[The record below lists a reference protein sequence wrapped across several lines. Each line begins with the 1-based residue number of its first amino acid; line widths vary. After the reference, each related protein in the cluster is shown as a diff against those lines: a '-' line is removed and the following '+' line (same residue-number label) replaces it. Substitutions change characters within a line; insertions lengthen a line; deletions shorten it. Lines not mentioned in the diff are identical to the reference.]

1 MANNVKMYDM
11 LISCPG
17 DVEDAINIVK
27 EVIDNFNQQ
36 FIDTLGLGVR
46 IRHWKKSAYAQSGG
60 NPQELLN
67 KQFVEKC
74 DLAVAIFKTRFG
86 TPTDQYG
93 SGSEEEIEIMLNAG
107 KQVFLFFDES
117 PVEHDKIDIP
127 QLQKVRDFKDK
138 YKKQKRGILWEYKS
152 AEEFR
157 NIFNAQ
163 ITRYFII
170 NQKEQELQNKCNSD
184 LTIKSYSQGKMYDYA
199 VLTKFDMGVFI
210 KSNEIFDEI
219 KKLLKRIPQYNLSHD
234 NCSVAQIFERPAQLP
249 EGVIKWINV
258 GADKLGYKTD
268 EKFFSLGGLKE
279 SITSVALLYGGKDL
293 VGTSDEKAKY
303 NDLIK
308 LSDEIKKL
316 IGHMQV
322 EGYYSNLIGIQ
333 FIVCNTGTQYDED
346 IDIELHIS
354 KDAIMLHS
362 ELDVPSESI
371 DSDDWCFEDIF
382 EIHACK
388 HFIDYASTS
397 KKFHSYVPASNPLP
411 LFTNIDY
418 AEEYR
423 ETLDEIFDYTIYE
436 DGGNVIIKV
445 HMDYLKQ
452 HNCAAFPT
460 WIFLRNAEEY
470 PDIEYRITSK
480 NKAEIVHKVIRVE
493 AMNI

>member
-17 DVEDAINIVK
+17 DVEDAIKIV
-27 EVIDNFNQQ
+27 EDVIENFNQQ
-36 FIDTLGLGVR
+36 FIDTLGIGVR
-46 IRHWKKSAYAQSGG
+46 TRYWKKSAYAQSGG

-93 SGSEEEIEIMLNAG
+93 SGSEEEIEIMLNAK
-107 KQVFLFFDES
+107 KQVFMFFDES
-117 PVEHDKIDIP
+117 PIEHDKIDIP

-138 YKKQKRGILWEYKS
+138 YKKQKKGILWEYKS

-163 ITRYFII
+163 IIRYFII
-170 NQKEQELQNKCNSD
+170 SQKEQEMQNQCNSD
-184 LTIKSYSQGKMYDYA
+184 LIIKSYFQGKMFDCA
-199 VLTKFDMGVFI
+199 ALTKFDMGMFI
-210 KSNEIFDEI
+210 KSDEI
-219 KKLLKRIPQYNLSHD
+219 LDEIERLFKCIPKYNLTQD
-234 NCSVAQIFERPAQLP
+234 NYSVAQILEKPAKLP
-249 EGVIKWINV
+249 EDVIKWVNV
-258 GADKLGYKTD
+258 CADKLGYKT
-268 EKFFSLGGLKE
+268 EENFFSLGGLKE
-279 SITSVALLYGGKDL
+279 SIMSAMSLYGGKNL
-293 VGTSDEKAKY
+293 IGTSDEKAKY

-308 LSDEIKKL
+308 LRDEIKKL

-322 EGYYSNLIGIQ
+322 ESYYSNLMGIQ
-333 FIVCNTGTQYDED
+333 FIVCNTRTQYDED

-354 KDAIMLHS
+354 KDVIMLHS
-362 ELDVPSESI
+362 ELDVPSEPL

-397 KKFHSYVPASNPLP
+397 QKLQPYVSASNQLP

-418 AEEYR
+418 EERYR

-436 DGGNVIIKV
+436 DGADVIIKV

-460 WIFLRNAEEY
+460 WIFLRNADGY
-470 PDIEYRITSK
+470 PNIEYKISSK
-480 NKAEIVHKVIRVE
+480 NRPEIINNVMKIE
-493 AMNI
+493 IMNT